1 MLARET
7 SEGTSEV
14 ELIGRAARGD
24 ETAFLLVYER
34 HRTPVFRFARRL
46 LGSNALAEDV
56 TQECF
61 LSLMRKP
68 QLFEPGRASLRSYL
82 CGAARYIALRQLR
95 LAARET
101 GSELS
106 EEPRIEPE
114 GGEPLRRLLDEE
126 AAEAVQRAI
135 AGLPPL
141 QREALL
147 LFEYE
152 GMSLGDI
159 AVVTEVDVGVV
170 KSRLHRGRE
179 NLRRLLAPL
188 RVGHA
193 GMQGARS

>member
-1 MLARET
+1 M
-7 SEGTSEV
+7 SEGTTEI
-14 ELIGRAARGD
+14 ELVGRAARGD

-34 HRTPVFRFARRL
+34 HRTPVFRFACRL
-46 LGSNALAEDV
+46 LGSRALAEDV

-82 CGAARYIALRQLR
+82 CGAARHIALRQLR
-95 LAARET
+95 LAAREV
-101 GSELS
+101 GDEVK
-106 EEPRIEPE
+106 EEPRIDAD

-126 AAEAVQRAI
+126 AAEAVRRAL
-135 AGLPPL
+135 AALPPL
-141 QREALL
+141 QREALI

-152 GMSLGDI
+152 GMSLMAI
-159 AVVTEVDVGVV
+159 SLATEVEVGVV

-188 RVGHA
+188 RVV
-193 GMQGARS
+193 GMQGAR

>member
-1 MLARET
+1 M

-14 ELIGRAARGD
+14 DLVGRAARGD

-34 HRTPVFRFARRL
+34 HRIPVFRFACRL
-46 LGSNALAEDV
+46 LGSKAQAEDV

-68 QLFEPGRASLRSYL
+68 QLFDPSRASLRSYL

-95 LAARET
+95 LSAREA
-101 GSELS
+101 GDEIPD
-106 EEPRIEPE
+106 EPRHERD

-126 AAEAVQRAI
+126 AAEAVRRAI
-135 AGLPPL
+135 AELPPL
-141 QREALL
+141 QREALI

-152 GMSLGDI
+152 GLSLGAI
-159 AVVTEVDVGVV
+159 AAATEVEVGVV

-188 RVGHA
+188 RVGPV

>member
-1 MLARET
+1 M
-7 SEGTSEV
+7 SGGTSEL

-34 HRTPVFRFARRL
+34 HRTPVFRFACRL
-46 LGSNALAEDV
+46 LGSKPLAEDV

-68 QLFEPGRASLRSYL
+68 QLFDPDRASLRSYL

-95 LAARET
+95 LLAREA
-101 GSELS
+101 GEALP
-106 EEPRIEPE
+106 EEPRLEPD

-126 AAEAVQRAI
+126 EATAVRRAI
-135 AGLPPL
+135 AELPPL

-152 GMSLGDI
+152 GMSLGAI
-159 AVVTEVDVGVV
+159 ADVTEVEVGVV

-188 RVGHA
+188 RA
-193 GMQGARS
+193 GQARMQGARS

>member
-1 MLARET
+1 MA
-7 SEGTSEV
+7 EGTGEY
-14 ELIGRAARGD
+14 ELVGRAARGD

-34 HRTPVFRFARRL
+34 HRTPVFRFACRL
-46 LGSNALAEDV
+46 LGSKALAEDV

-68 QLFEPGRASLRSYL
+68 QLFDPQRASLRSYL

-95 LAARET
+95 LLAREA
-101 GSELS
+101 GEELP
-106 EEPRIEPE
+106 EELRTSP
-114 GGEPLRRLLDEE
+114 GGEEPLRRLLDAE
-126 AAEAVQRAI
+126 AAEAVRRAI
-135 AGLPPL
+135 AALPPL

-152 GMSLGDI
+152 GMSLGAI
-159 AVVTEVDVGVV
+159 ADATEVEVGVV

-179 NLRRLLAPL
+179 NLRRLLAPW
-188 RVGHA
+188 RAGNV